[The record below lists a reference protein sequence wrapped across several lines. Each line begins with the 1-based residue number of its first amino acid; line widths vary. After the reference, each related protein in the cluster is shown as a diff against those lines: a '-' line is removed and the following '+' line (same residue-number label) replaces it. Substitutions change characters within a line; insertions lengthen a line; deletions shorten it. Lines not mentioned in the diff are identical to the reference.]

1 MYFYFIY
8 DIFLGHLKQKKN
20 NFKNQFKAG
29 NYVVFLILEI
39 KNKIH
44 ISIAQDLSRHTGLLW
59 GFGNW
64 SSTTFK
70 HSVREYK

>member
-8 DIFLGHLKQKKN
+8 DIFLGHLKQKKKTSKISLKLEIML
-20 NFKNQFKAG
+20 F
-29 NYVVFLILEI
+29 FLILEI